1 MTTVSRNLP
10 ALLLALVCVQ
20 PAHATVFSRSAVIDL
35 GALASGSLPGSSFGT
50 DPATFAP
57 ATLGVGDQLVLDM
70 AFAGGSSLQ
79 VAEDGGATE
88 FLQWQLGFTGPN
100 GIWDSTFTFTGVSGS
115 LLTHSFSAGF
125 SGSWGPFPVD
135 NLTDSAFSFSGTT
148 LTVDISSLTA
158 GPSVTFESVRLL
170 GNSSDFSVLTAVPA
184 PATLP
189 LVGAGLL
196 ALACARRRRSGSRAT
211 PAA

>member
-20 PAHATVFSRSAVIDL
+20 PAHATVFNRSAVVDL
-35 GALASGSLPGSSFGT
+35 GSLTSGSLPGT
-50 DPATFAP
+50 DFITTPGSFAP
-57 ATLGVGDQLVLDM
+57 VTLGVGDQLVLDM
-70 AFAGGSSLQ
+70 SFAGGSSLQ

-88 FLQWQLGFTGPN
+88 FLQWLLGFTGPN
-100 GIWDSTFTFTGVSGS
+100 GLWDSTFTFSGVGGS
-115 LLTHSFSAGF
+115 LLTNGFSNSF

-135 NLTDSAFSFSGTT
+135 NLTDSAFSFSGMT
-148 LTVDISSLTA
+148 LTVDISSLSSGT
-158 GPSVTFESVRLL
+158 SVTFESVRLQ
-170 GNSSDFSVLTAVPA
+170 GNSAAFSVLSAVPA

-189 LVGAGLL
+189 LIGSGLL
-196 ALACARRRRSGSRAT
+196 ALAWARRRRSGSRAT